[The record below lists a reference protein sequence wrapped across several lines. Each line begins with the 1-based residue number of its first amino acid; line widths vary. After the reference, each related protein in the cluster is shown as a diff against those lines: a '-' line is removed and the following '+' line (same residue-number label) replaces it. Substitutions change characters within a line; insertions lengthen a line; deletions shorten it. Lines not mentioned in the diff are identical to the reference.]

1 MATEVKPI
9 PDGFH
14 TITPSITVNDA
25 AKAIEFYKSALA
37 AEERGRHTTPDGSKI
52 THAEL
57 KVGNSILFINDEFP
71 EMGAC
76 APASSDGGVRF
87 NLYVEDA
94 DTWYARAVEAGATS
108 VYPVTD
114 MFWGDRW
121 GTVTDPFGYYWSFC
135 THVKDVSPEE
145 MNEAAKEIFGKKADE
160 QEVAQN
166 A

>member
-1 MATEVKPI
+1 MTTEVKPI

-14 TITPSITVNDA
+14 TITPSITVSDA
-25 AKAIEFYKSALA
+25 AKAIDFYKSALA

-52 THAEL
+52 THAEI
-57 KVGNSILFINDEFP
+57 KIGNSILFINDEFP

-76 APASSDGGVRF
+76 ASSGSAVKF

-94 DTWYARAVEAGATS
+94 DAWFARAVEAGATS
-108 VYPVTD
+108 VFPVTD

-121 GTVTDPFGYYWSFC
+121 GTVTDPFGYTWSFC
-135 THVKDVSPEE
+135 THVRDVSLEE
-145 MNEAAKEIFGKKADE
+145 LNEASKEIFGKKAGE
-160 QEVAQN
+160 SEAAHN

>member
-1 MATEVKPI
+1 MTTEVKPI

-14 TITPSITVNDA
+14 TITPSITVSDA
-25 AKAIEFYKSALA
+25 TKAIDFYKNALA
-37 AEERGRHTTPDGSKI
+37 AEELGRHSTPDGSKI

-57 KVGNSILFINDEFP
+57 KIGNSIFFLNDEFP

-76 APASSDGGVRF
+76 ASTGSAVKF

-94 DTWYARAVEAGATS
+94 DAWFARAVEAGATS
-108 VYPVTD
+108 VYPVAE

-121 GTVTDPFGYYWSFC
+121 GTVTDPFGFYWSFC
-135 THVKDVSPEE
+135 THVKDVSFEE
-145 MNEAAKEIFGKKADE
+145 LNEAAKEVFGKKAGE
-160 QEVAQN
+160 SEAAHN